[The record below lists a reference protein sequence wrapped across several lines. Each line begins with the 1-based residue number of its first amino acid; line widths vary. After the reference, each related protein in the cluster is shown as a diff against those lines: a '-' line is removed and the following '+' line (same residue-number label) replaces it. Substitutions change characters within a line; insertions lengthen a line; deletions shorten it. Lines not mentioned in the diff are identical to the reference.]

1 MARNG
6 SPQDF
11 GNDRDEEVLF
21 EPLDL
26 DPMAFE
32 EFDARQDAPSLP
44 IIFLSAASG
53 IAAGIVALYLTYTV
67 FTWRIE
73 WSVAATVF
81 CLCAALGITGA
92 ALSAVTR
99 SRAAM
104 GNIAFSCG
112 LIVVTLFF
120 FALCTLAGAFA
131 ATLILTL

>member
-1 MARNG
+1 MEA
-6 SPQDF
+6 
-11 GNDRDEEVLF
+11 
-21 EPLDL
+21 
-26 DPMAFE
+26 
-32 EFDARQDAPSLP
+32 FDARQEAPSLP

-67 FTWRIE
+67 FNWRIE

-81 CLCAALGITGA
+81 CLCAALGVTGA
-92 ALSAVTR
+92 LLSAVTR
-99 SRAAM
+99 SRAAI

-112 LIVVTLFF
+112 LIVITLFF